1 MNSSEQLSNEE
12 SLNQSVEQLVS
23 NRHSE
28 LKCQLNKN
36 NDDGIILKEEKQNEN
51 VSILT
56 WFKLLNYGIGIT
68 GVAIII
74 LLAWIWGSSNILI
87 SYFIGIWL
95 KESQSDS
102 NNRMYFT
109 LFFNLIIIWFLS
121 SVLLVATTYGVLL
134 ISSFKLHKKMIWK
147 VIRAPSIFFDANP
160 IGRIITRFSRDISIL
175 DYMIGFSLNIFSN
188 GFIKVFGVLI
198 FIWINFP
205 YMLISLSI
213 VALFMYLVQRRCYL
227 AQNESQRID
236 AITKAP
242 INTKIL
248 SAIDGLNTIRA
259 FHKEK
264 HFIDKFICETDKNG
278 NAMFMFC
285 GVSRHMGVL
294 IDMLSLIFIM
304 TNSLLIVFLKNET
317 KTLNPITASIAIQLS
332 LEIPFNLS
340 YAIKYWTETNNLMIS
355 AQRII
360 EYANMKS
367 EDDIIKKNDPEIFPL
382 APDIKFDNVTMRY
395 RENLIPV
402 LKNVSYHVQ
411 PGWKIG
417 IIGRTGAGKSSILQA
432 IFRLTEI
439 DHDGKIEIGGINIK
453 DIGLHCLR
461 NSISFVPQTP
471 FLMATTIRENL
482 DPFTIYSDKEIWNAL
497 DDLHLK

>member
-1 MNSSEQLSNEE
+1 
-12 SLNQSVEQLVS
+12 
-23 NRHSE
+23 
-28 LKCQLNKN
+28 
-36 NDDGIILKEEKQNEN
+36 
-51 VSILT
+51 
-56 WFKLLNYGIGIT
+56 
-68 GVAIII
+68 
-74 LLAWIWGSSNILI
+74 
-87 SYFIGIWL
+87 
-95 KESQSDS
+95 
-102 NNRMYFT
+102 
-109 LFFNLIIIWFLS
+109 
-121 SVLLVATTYGVLL
+121 
-134 ISSFKLHKKMIWK
+134 
-147 VIRAPSIFFDANP
+147 
-160 IGRIITRFSRDISIL
+160 
-175 DYMIGFSLNIFSN
+175 
-188 GFIKVFGVLI
+188 
-198 FIWINFP
+198 
-205 YMLISLSI
+205 
-213 VALFMYLVQRRCYL
+213 
-227 AQNESQRID
+227 
-236 AITKAP
+236 
-242 INTKIL
+242 
-248 SAIDGLNTIRA
+248 
-259 FHKEK
+259 
-264 HFIDKFICETDKNG
+264 
-278 NAMFMFC
+278 
-285 GVSRHMGVL
+285 MGVL

-402 LKNVSYHVQ
+402 LKNVSYHAQ

-439 DHDGKIEIGGINIK
+439 DHDGKIEIGGINFK

-497 DDLHLK
+497 EDLHLK

>member
-1 MNSSEQLSNEE
+1 MLTFYFLTRIYLSYLFNYRTINGNIVGIQNSWKSANTLKTEILNSSEQLSNEE

-147 VIRAPSIFFDANP
+147 VIRAPSIFFDENP

-264 HFIDKFICETDKNG
+264 HFT
-278 NAMFMFC
+278 
-285 GVSRHMGVL
+285 V
-294 IDMLSLIFIM
+294 
-304 TNSLLIVFLKNET
+304 
-317 KTLNPITASIAIQLS
+317 
-332 LEIPFNLS
+332 FNLS
-340 YAIKYWTETNNLMIS
+340 SPFPLSSPLW
-355 AQRII
+355 
-360 EYANMKS
+360 
-367 EDDIIKKNDPEIFPL
+367 IKKNLGLRKISTKIFY
-382 APDIKFDNVTMRY
+382 IK
-395 RENLIPV
+395 
-402 LKNVSYHVQ
+402 
-411 PGWKIG
+411 
-417 IIGRTGAGKSSILQA
+417 
-432 IFRLTEI
+432 
-439 DHDGKIEIGGINIK
+439 
-453 DIGLHCLR
+453 
-461 NSISFVPQTP
+461 
-471 FLMATTIRENL
+471 
-482 DPFTIYSDKEIWNAL
+482 
-497 DDLHLK
+497 